1 MGKLPT
7 VQRLT
12 LKRGKN
18 QEFDYCKNEVIDL
31 CGLLPATCSL
41 FPPFAYQE
49 MYSIGNLISRKAAQL
64 KNGEVGVP

>member
-7 VQRLT
+7 VQQLS

-31 CGLLPATCSL
+31 CGLLPATSSL
-41 FPPFAYQE
+41 FSPFAYQE
-49 MYSIGNLISRKAAQL
+49 VYSIGNLISRKAARF
-64 KNGEVGVP
+64 KNREVGVP